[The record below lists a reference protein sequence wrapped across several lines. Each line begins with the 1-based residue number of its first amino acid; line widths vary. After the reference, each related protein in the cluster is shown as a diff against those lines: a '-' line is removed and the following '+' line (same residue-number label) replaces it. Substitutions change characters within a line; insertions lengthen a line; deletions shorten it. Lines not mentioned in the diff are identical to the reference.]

1 MEMTYETVIKIIESA
16 KTLEEYTGADYSNI
30 ISQALISLRELPVE
44 PMSIGDIVEDCLC
57 GFSINSYMSNGI
69 WYADIYDDVAD
80 IFDDETDECIAEGLT
95 NPIDII
101 NSLNIYWDDQ
111 FTDYVAENIR
121 EYDEDAVYKH
131 TDWDSLLSYFKST
144 ESNKVIIENPEY
156 FIHQFKILQNL
167 CNPNIIKMYE

>member
-16 KTLEEYTGADYSNI
+16 KTLEEYTDTDYSNI
-30 ISQALISLRELPVE
+30 ISQALASLRNLPAE
-44 PMSIGDIVEDCLC
+44 PMYIGDIVEDCLY
-57 GFSINSYMSNGI
+57 GFSVSSYMANGI
-69 WYADIYDDVAD
+69 WYADIY
-80 IFDDETDECIAEGLT
+80 DDETDECIAEGLT

-111 FTDYVAENIR
+111 FTDCVAENIR
-121 EYDEDAVYKH
+121 EHDEDAVYRH

-144 ESNKVIIENPEY
+144 ESNKVIIEIPEY

-167 CNPNIIKMYE
+167 CNPNIIEMHK